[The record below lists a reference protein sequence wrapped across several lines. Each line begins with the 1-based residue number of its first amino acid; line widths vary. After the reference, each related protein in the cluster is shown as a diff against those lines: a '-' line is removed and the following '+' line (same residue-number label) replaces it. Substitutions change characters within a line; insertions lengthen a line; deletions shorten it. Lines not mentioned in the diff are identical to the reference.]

1 MRKIY
6 VPIMMLVF
14 HLSLFPFW
22 PEASGGRAAEK
33 PKLVV
38 IISIDQFRYD
48 YVTRFGDH
56 FGAGG
61 FNLFLKQGANFV
73 AAQQAHAITTTA
85 PGHSVITS
93 GAHPSVNGIISNNW
107 FDVQA
112 GKEVYCVEDSTV
124 KILGAEKEGRSPKNF
139 FAMTLGDVLKLSNAG
154 QSKVISISL
163 KDRSAIL
170 MGGKLADGA
179 YWLTDSSFVSSTYY
193 FNDLPEW
200 VKQYNASGKVNS
212 YFGKIWERLL
222 PASEYA
228 RQGADDA
235 PGEEAKD
242 GMDATFPH
250 VIDGGQKVMNE
261 DYFDALR
268 KSPFGN
274 ELLADFAK
282 TTLAAEK
289 LGQRNVTDILC
300 IGFSAN
306 DGVGHAYGPN
316 SHEVMD
322 MTIRTDRVLE
332 DLFRFI
338 DQKVGLA
345 NCTLVLTGDH
355 GVADMPETILG
366 RNSNADVHRVD
377 TDEIVAAGEKALSQA
392 FGALDDGLSWIMANE
407 GTSIYL
413 NPKVLAEKGVA
424 SEAAEN
430 VLKDFL
436 LRQPQVLA
444 VFTWTQLANGWVG
457 DELGQRALR
466 SFFPTRS
473 GSVYFQ
479 LKPYYLDSD
488 DEDGTTHGSTWSY
501 DRHVPMLWFGVG
513 VKPGVYY
520 ESVAI
525 VDIAPTLAA
534 LLQISMPASAQGRI
548 LGRIVKETN

>member
-6 VPIMMLVF
+6 VPILMLAF
-14 HLSLFPFW
+14 YLELFACP
-22 PEASGGRAAEK
+22 PEAAGRRAAEK

-48 YVTRFGDH
+48 YLARFGDH

-73 AAQQAHAITTTA
+73 AAHQAHAITTTA

-93 GAHPSVNGIISNNW
+93 GAYPSVNGIISNNW
-107 FDVQA
+107 FDVQT
-112 GKEVYCVEDSTV
+112 GKKVYCVEDTSV
-124 KILGAEKEGRSPKNF
+124 KVLGAEKEGRSPKNF

-154 QSKVISISL
+154 QSKVLSVSL

-179 YWLTDSSFVSSTYY
+179 YWLADSAFVSSTYY
-193 FNDLPEW
+193 FDDLPQW

-242 GMDATFPH
+242 GMDTIFPH
-250 VIDGGQKVMNE
+250 VIDGGQKVMNS

-282 TTLAAEK
+282 TALVAEK
-289 LGQRNVTDILC
+289 LGQRNVSDILC

-322 MTIRTDRVLE
+322 MTIRTDRILE
-332 DLFRFI
+332 DMFKFI
-338 DQKVGLA
+338 DQKIGLA

-355 GVADMPETILG
+355 GVADTPETILAQ
-366 RNSNADVHRVD
+366 NPNADVHRVD
-377 TDEIVAAGEKALSQA
+377 TDAIVAAGEKTMSQA
-392 FGALDDGLSWIMANE
+392 FGTLDDGLSWIMAKE

-413 NPKVLAEKGVA
+413 NPRVLAEKGVA
-424 SEAAEN
+424 SETAEN

-436 LRQPQVLA
+436 LKQPQVQA
-444 VFTWTQLANGWVG
+444 VFTWTQLADGWVA
-457 DELGQRALR
+457 DELGRRALR
-466 SFFPTRS
+466 SFFPMRS

-479 LKPYYLDSD
+479 LKPYNLDSD
-488 DEDGTTHGSTWSY
+488 DEAGATHGSAWNY
-501 DRHVPMLWFGVG
+501 DSHVPLMWFGVG
-513 VKPGVYY
+513 IKPGVYY
-520 ESVAI
+520 ERVAI

-534 LLQISMPASAQGRI
+534 LLQVPFPGSVQGKV
-548 LGRIVKETN
+548 LGQLLK

>member
-1 MRKIY
+1 MHKFY
-6 VPIMMLVF
+6 VSALMLAF
-14 HLSLFPFW
+14 HLDLLAYP
-22 PEASGGRAAEK
+22 PEAFSPPAVEK

-48 YVTRFGDH
+48 YVTRFSDH

-107 FDVQA
+107 FDVQT
-112 GKEVYCVEDSTV
+112 GKKVYCVEDPAV
-124 KILGAEKEGRSPKNF
+124 KILGAQKEGRSPKNF
-139 FAMTLGDVLKLSNAG
+139 FAMTLGDVLQLTNAG
-154 QSKVISISL
+154 QSKVIAVSL

-179 YWLTDSSFVSSTYY
+179 YWLADSAFVSSTYY
-193 FNDLPEW
+193 FDDLPEW
-200 VKQYNASGKVNS
+200 VKQYNASGAANS
-212 YFGKIWERLL
+212 FFGKTWEKLL
-222 PASEYA
+222 PEAEYA
-228 RQGADDA
+228 RQGEDDA

-250 VIDGGQKVMNE
+250 VIDGGQKVMNG

-282 TTLAAEK
+282 TALVAEK
-289 LGQRNVTDILC
+289 LGQRNFTDILC

-355 GVADMPETILG
+355 GVADTPEIILG
-366 RNSNADVHRVD
+366 QNPNADVHRVD

-392 FGALDDGLSWIMANE
+392 FGTLDDGLTWIMANE

-413 NPKVLAEKGVA
+413 NPGVLAEKGVA

-430 VLKDFL
+430 ALKDFL
-436 LRQPQVLA
+436 LKQPQVLT
-444 VFTWTQLANGWVG
+444 VFTWTQLANGWVA
-457 DELGQRALR
+457 DELGRRVLR

-479 LKPYYLDSD
+479 LKPYNLDSN
-488 DEDGTTHGSTWSY
+488 DEAGTTHGSTWDY
-501 DRHVPMLWFGVG
+501 DRHVPLMWFGVG
-513 VKPGVYY
+513 VKPGIYY
-520 ESVAI
+520 EQVAI

-534 LLQISMPASAQGRI
+534 LLQVPFPGSVQGKV
-548 LGRIVKETN
+548 LGQLLK